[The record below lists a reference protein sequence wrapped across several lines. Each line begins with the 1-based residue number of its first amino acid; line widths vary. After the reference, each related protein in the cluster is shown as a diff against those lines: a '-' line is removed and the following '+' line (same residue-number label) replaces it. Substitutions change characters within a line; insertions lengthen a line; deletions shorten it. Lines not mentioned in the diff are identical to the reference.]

1 MWHEVK
7 LTSKM
12 LCSGWLVTIC
22 FFLMAKDAH
31 AYIDPGAGSLL
42 LQMLAAAFFGALFT
56 IKIYWNKIKNY
67 FKKSN
72 SGPEEQK
79 GSDFLEK

>member
-1 MWHEVK
+1 MWHGFK
-7 LTSKM
+7 SSKV
-12 LCSGWLVTIC
+12 CVSSAWLVVIC
-22 FFLMAKDAH
+22 FFFLTSQAH
-31 AYIDPGAGSLL
+31 AYIDPGTGSLL

-56 IKIYWNKIKNY
+56 VKMYWKKIKNY

-79 GSDFLEK
+79 GSDLEK